1 MTPDEQ
7 TIQELNEAY
16 IQAFL
21 DSDVTWYQE
30 HLGEDFTFTDARGQ
44 VMDKETYLRLTRE
57 GTEVTDYRLR
67 DVTVRVFGDVALVS
81 ALGVYTRAGGTN
93 GANRYTDVYAR
104 RNGRWLAV
112 SAQVTPVAAA
122 LAPV

>member
-1 MTPDEQ
+1 MTRDEQ

-16 IQAFL
+16 IEAFL
-21 DSDVTWYQE
+21 DSDVAWYQE

-44 VMDKETYLRLTRE
+44 VVDKETYLRLTQE

-81 ALGVYTRAGGTN
+81 ALGVYKRAGGTS